1 MIINYYHE
9 GNNQILVAGMS
20 SWGEKVTKTLEGFF
34 FALKDY
40 FKVSLTHTRHESR
53 GQIYSIAVISNWGSA
68 SQRTRSFFNDEDY
81 KH

>member
-1 MIINYYHE
+1 M
-9 GNNQILVAGMS
+9 
-20 SWGEKVTKTLEGFF
+20 GEKVTKTLEGFF